1 MPPRPDVPRGAALF
15 TQQGATVKTRRI
27 TRERLVPHT
36 LDGKTRMVPDE
47 ETIDIPL
54 PPRDWDQIGINV
66 VTGIVAL
73 ALLGCMGFSTA
84 SIGDLLHRVTPAPAA
99 YGAAAL
105 FDLAWIGCSI
115 IEWLARYTPD
125 RAAKARA
132 GGYIALAVAMA
143 AVAAHGWI
151 AGGIATGLVGAAAS
165 GLAKGLWAIALD
177 YQAAPLN
184 KRDAAFFEQE
194 LSEAAVEL
202 ARIPVRRRV
211 NRARALAEGERRA
224 LEAENGSAD
233 PEASGDPEDVPEIPD
248 PKVSAIG
255 SGRVTTQEAVRNAW
269 DAGIQ
274 DPEAVLRIVRKSTGR
289 EVPQSSVDRYLRALR
304 VGA

>member
-1 MPPRPDVPRGAALF
+1 M
-15 TQQGATVKTRRI
+15 KTRRI

-36 LDGKTRMVPDE
+36 LDGKTRMVSDE
-47 ETIDIPL
+47 EVIEVPL

-66 VTGIVAL
+66 VTAIVAL

-84 SIGDLLHRVTPAPAA
+84 SIGDLLSRVTPAPAA

-125 RAAKARA
+125 RAKKART
-132 GGYIALAVAMA
+132 GGYVALAVAMG

-151 AGGIATGLVGAAAS
+151 AGGVATGLVGAAAS
-165 GLAKGLWAIALD
+165 GLAKGLWAVALD
-177 YQAAPLN
+177 YQAAPLS
-184 KRDAAFFEQE
+184 KRDAEFFDQE

-211 NRARALAEGERRA
+211 TRARALAEGERRA
-224 LEAENGSAD
+224 LDPDHGSAD
-233 PEASGDPEDVPEIPD
+233 PDRSGADPQSGSGDPLPNLTGPTSVKQAVLTATDSGIHDPD
-248 PKVSAIG
+248 
-255 SGRVTTQEAVRNAW
+255 
-269 DAGIQ
+269 
-274 DPEAVLRIVRKSTGR
+274 AVLRYVRQVADANAKPDT
-289 EVPQSSVDRYLRALR
+289 VNRYLR
-304 VGA
+304 GA

>member
-1 MPPRPDVPRGAALF
+1 M
-15 TQQGATVKTRRI
+15 KTRRI

-47 ETIDIPL
+47 EVIDIPL

-66 VTGIVAL
+66 VTGIVTL

-125 RAAKARA
+125 RANKARV
-132 GGYIALAVAMA
+132 GGYIALAVAMG

-151 AGGIATGLVGAAAS
+151 VGGVATGLVGAAAS

-184 KRDAAFFEQE
+184 RRDAAFFEQE

-211 NRARALAEGERRA
+211 NRARALAEGEQRA
-224 LEAENGSAD
+224 LEADNGSAD
-233 PEASGDPEDVPEIPD
+233 PETSGDPEDAPENPD
-248 PKVSAIG
+248 AKVSSISAN
-255 SGRVTTQEAVRNAW
+255 RVTTQEAVRNAW
-269 DAGIQ
+269 DSGIRE
-274 DPEAVLRIVRKSTGR
+274 PEAVLRTVRNATGR
-289 EVPQSSVDRYLRALR
+289 DVPQSSIDRYLRALR

>member
-1 MPPRPDVPRGAALF
+1 M
-15 TQQGATVKTRRI
+15 KTRRI

-36 LDGKTRMVPDE
+36 LDGKTRMVPDT

-66 VTGIVAL
+66 VTSIVVI

-84 SIGDLLHRVTPAPAA
+84 SIGDLLSRVVPEPAA

-125 RAAKARA
+125 RATKARA
-132 GGYIALAVAMA
+132 GGYVALAVAMG
-143 AVAAHGWI
+143 AVASHGWI
-151 AGGIATGLVGAAAS
+151 AGGVATGLVGAAAS
-165 GLAKGLWAIALD
+165 GLAKGLWAIVLD
-177 YQAAPLN
+177 YQAAPLSR
-184 KRDAAFFEQE
+184 RDAAYFEQE

-211 NRARALAEGERRA
+211 NRARALAEGELRA

-233 PEASGDPEDVPEIPD
+233 PEPSGDPEEAPEDPD
-248 PKVSAIG
+248 PKVSAIR

-269 DAGIQ
+269 DSGIR
-274 DPEAVLRIVRKSTGR
+274 DPEAVLRTVRNATGR
-289 EVPQSSVDRYLRALR
+289 DVPQSSVDRYLRALR

>member
-1 MPPRPDVPRGAALF
+1 M
-15 TQQGATVKTRRI
+15 KTRRI

-36 LDGKTRMVPDE
+36 LDGKTRMVTDE
-47 ETIDIPL
+47 EVIEVPL

-84 SIGDLLHRVTPAPAA
+84 SIGDLLSRVTPAPAA

-115 IEWLARYTPD
+115 IEWLARYTPG
-125 RAAKARA
+125 RAKKARV
-132 GGYIALAVAMA
+132 GGYVALAVAMG

-151 AGGIATGLVGAAAS
+151 AGGVATGLVGAAAS
-165 GLAKGLWAIALD
+165 GLAKGLWAVALD
-177 YQAAPLN
+177 YQAAPLS
-184 KRDAAFFEQE
+184 KRDAEFFDQE

-211 NRARALAEGERRA
+211 TRARALAEGERRA
-224 LEAENGSAD
+224 LDPERGSAD
-233 PEASGDPEDVPEIPD
+233 PDRSGPDPESG
-248 PKVSAIG
+248 SANPLPTLAG
-255 SGRVTTQEAVRNAW
+255 PMTVKDAVRTAK
-269 DAGIQ
+269 DSGIT
-274 DPEAVLRIVRKSTGR
+274 DPDAVLRYVHTVADANAKADTVG
-289 EVPQSSVDRYLRALR
+289 RYLR
-304 VGA
+304 GA

>member
-1 MPPRPDVPRGAALF
+1 M
-15 TQQGATVKTRRI
+15 KTRPT

-36 LDGKTRMVPDE
+36 IDGKTRMVPDT
-47 ETIDIPL
+47 ETIEIPL
-54 PPRDWDQIGINV
+54 PPRDWDQIGINT

-84 SIGDLLHRVTPAPAA
+84 SIGDLLSRVTPEPAA

-115 IEWLARYTPD
+115 IEWLARFTPD

-132 GGYIALAVAMA
+132 GGYIALAVAMG

-165 GLAKGLWAIALD
+165 GLAKGLWAIVLD
-177 YQAAPLN
+177 YQAAPLSR
-184 KRDAAFFEQE
+184 RDSAYFEQE

-211 NRARALAEGERRA
+211 NRARALVEGERRA
-224 LEAENGSAD
+224 LEADSGSAD
-233 PEASGDPEDVPEIPD
+233 PDPSGQSEDSTDPNVH
-248 PKVSAIG
+248 AINPG
-255 SGRVTTQEAVRNAW
+255 AVTTKEAVRIAW
-269 DAGIQ
+269 DSGVRDDEAAAKYVAKVTGKAPSPDTVARYMRLLRTNLAG
-274 DPEAVLRIVRKSTGR
+274 
-289 EVPQSSVDRYLRALR
+289 
-304 VGA
+304 

>member
-1 MPPRPDVPRGAALF
+1 
-15 TQQGATVKTRRI
+15 VKTRRI

-47 ETIDIPL
+47 EIIDVPL

-66 VTGIVAL
+66 VTGIVTL

-84 SIGDLLHRVTPAPAA
+84 SIGDLLNRVTPAPAA

-115 IEWLARYTPD
+115 IEWLGRYTPE
-125 RAAKARA
+125 RVTKARA
-132 GGYIALAVAMA
+132 GGYVALAVAMA

-151 AGGIATGLVGAAAS
+151 GGGVATGLVGAAAS
-165 GLAKGLWAIALD
+165 GLAKGLWAVALD
-177 YQAAPLN
+177 YQAAPLSR
-184 KRDAAFFEQE
+184 RDAAFFQQE

-224 LEAENGSAD
+224 LETDSGSAD
-233 PEASGDPEDVPEIPD
+233 PDRTDESADDPDADVLAIRPGA
-248 PKVSAIG
+248 VS
-255 SGRVTTQEAVRNAW
+255 TKDAVRIAW
-269 DAGIQ
+269 DSDIR
-274 DPEAVLRIVRKSTGR
+274 DRDAVIRYVAKATGR
-289 EVPQSSVDRYLRALR
+289 APSPDTVDRYLRALR
-304 VGA
+304 IGA

>member
-1 MPPRPDVPRGAALF
+1 M
-15 TQQGATVKTRRI
+15 KTRRI

-66 VTGIVAL
+66 VTGIVTL
-73 ALLGCMGFSTA
+73 ALLGCMAFSTA
-84 SIGDLLHRVTPAPAA
+84 SIGDLLSRVTPAPAA

-125 RAAKARA
+125 RANKARA
-132 GGYIALAVAMA
+132 GGYVALAVAMG
-143 AVAAHGWI
+143 AVAVHGWI

-177 YQAAPLN
+177 YQAAPLS

-211 NRARALAEGERRA
+211 TRARALAEGEQRT

-233 PEASGDPEDVPEIPD
+233 PDQSGQSASGSGSSAPDVD
-248 PKVSAIG
+248 RKSL
-255 SGRVTTQEAVRNAW
+255 TTKEAVRIAW
-269 DAGIQ
+269 DDGIRERDGVIHDAAQ
-274 DPEAVLRIVRKSTGR
+274 RLGR
-289 EVPQSSVDRYLRALR
+289 PVSPDSVDRYLRDLR
-304 VGA
+304 RGA

>member
-1 MPPRPDVPRGAALF
+1 M
-15 TQQGATVKTRRI
+15 KTRRI

-47 ETIDIPL
+47 EVIDIPL

-66 VTGIVAL
+66 VTGIVTL

-125 RAAKARA
+125 RANKARV
-132 GGYIALAVAMA
+132 GGYIALAVAMG

-151 AGGIATGLVGAAAS
+151 VGGVATGLVGAAAS

-184 KRDAAFFEQE
+184 SRDAAFFEQE

-211 NRARALAEGERRA
+211 NRARALAEGEQRA
-224 LEAENGSAD
+224 LEADNGSAD
-233 PEASGDPEDVPEIPD
+233 PETSGDPEDAPENPD
-248 PKVSAIG
+248 AKVSSISAN
-255 SGRVTTQEAVRNAW
+255 RVTTQEAVRNAW
-269 DAGIQ
+269 DSGIRE
-274 DPEAVLRIVRKSTGR
+274 PEAVLRTVRNATGR
-289 EVPQSSVDRYLRALR
+289 DVPQSSIDRYLRALR